1 MTKLFVVES
10 PTKIKT
16 LKKIL
21 SGQNNSFILLPT
33 FGHIKDLPKTSLGV
47 DLTTLQPTF
56 VYLRSKYKVLREL
69 KRLAKKVSEVYLA
82 TDPDREGE
90 AISYHVREYILNQR
104 KDLVFYR
111 LDLREITPLGVKSA
125 LSHLREV
132 DETLYKSFLARRVL
146 DRLIGYLVSPYLSR
160 TFKQPLSAGRVQSP
174 ALRLIVEREREIENF
189 KPEVSFGLTLTL
201 KKDGIT
207 FASELYKKKGAF
219 RAKTKEE
226 LEEFYKNY
234 VKGQRI
240 YVEKVET
247 KEVKEAPPPPFKT
260 STLIESAGKAF
271 GFSAKETMFLAQRLY
286 EEGYITYHRT
296 DSTRVSPLAKEMARS
311 FIVENFGPEYS
322 AQRQRRVSGKFA
334 QDAHEAIRP
343 TRLEEKGFGLPSK
356 ERMLYQLIWQR
367 FLASEMASA
376 VYLQVKAEI
385 KTPKLPQG
393 FSFVF
398 SGKKLLFPGFKVLF
412 APFCHTKPPFCH
424 PEPQGEGS
432 PLSIPSNEGKV
443 SQIPDLSEKE
453 ELTLVGYKIER
464 HETKPPSRY
473 TEESLI
479 KKMESLGIGR
489 PSTYSTM
496 LDILYQRGYIKKEK
510 RELVPTELGKQVC
523 DFLCQRTPFFMD
535 YKYTAEVE
543 EELDEIAKGANSY
556 DKVVKEVLEKL
567 RECLRA

>member
-21 SGQNNSFILLPT
+21 SGQKNSFILLPT

-47 DLTTLQPTF
+47 DFTTLQTTF

-90 AISYHVREYILNQR
+90 AISYHVREYLLNHR

-111 LDLREITPLGVKSA
+111 LDLREITPLGVQSA

-132 DETLYKSFLARRVL
+132 DETLYESFLARRVL

-160 TFKQPLSAGRVQSP
+160 AFKQPLSAGRVQSP

-207 FASELYKKKGAF
+207 FTSELYKKKGAV

-234 VKGQRI
+234 VEGQRI

-286 EEGYITYHRT
+286 EEGYITYHRS

-412 APFCHTKPPFCH
+412 AEEAP
-424 PEPQGEGS
+424 
-432 PLSIPSNEGKV
+432 

-489 PSTYSTM
+489 PSTYATM

-523 DFLCQRTPFFMD
+523 DFLCQKTPFFMD

>member
-33 FGHIKDLPKTSLGV
+33 YGHIKDLPKTSLGV

-69 KRLAKKVSEVYLA
+69 KRLSKKVSEVYLA

-90 AISYHVREYILNQR
+90 AISYHVREYLLNQR

-132 DETLYKSFLARRVL
+132 DERLYESFLARRVL

-160 TFKQPLSAGRVQSP
+160 AFKQSLSAGRVQSP

-207 FASELYKKKGAF
+207 FTSELYKKKGAF
-219 RAKTKEE
+219 RTKTKEE

-234 VKGQRI
+234 VEGQRI

-322 AQRQRRVSGKFA
+322 AQRQRRVSGKFT

-343 TRLEEKGFGLPSK
+343 TRLEEKGVGLPAK

-412 APFCHTKPPFCH
+412 APFCH

-432 PLSIPSNEGKV
+432 PLSIPSNEGEV
-443 SQIPDLSEKE
+443 AQIPDLSKKD

-489 PSTYSTM
+489 PSTYATM

-543 EELDEIAKGANSY
+543 GELDEIAKGANSY

>member
-90 AISYHVREYILNQR
+90 AISYHVREYLLNHR

-125 LSHLREV
+125 LSNLREV
-132 DETLYKSFLARRVL
+132 DERLYESFLARRVL

-207 FASELYKKKGAF
+207 FTSELYKKKGAF

-234 VKGQRI
+234 VERQRI

-343 TRLEEKGFGLPSK
+343 TRLEEKGFGLPAK

-412 APFCHTKPPFCH
+412 AEEAP
-424 PEPQGEGS
+424 
-432 PLSIPSNEGKV
+432 

-489 PSTYSTM
+489 PSTYATM

>member
-1 MTKLFVVES
+1 MIRLFVVES

-90 AISYHVREYILNQR
+90 AISYHVREYLLNYR

-125 LSHLREV
+125 LSNLREV
-132 DETLYKSFLARRVL
+132 DERLYESFLARRVL

-160 TFKQPLSAGRVQSP
+160 AFKQPLSAGRVQSP

-201 KKDGIT
+201 KKDAIT
-207 FASELYKKKGAF
+207 FTSELYKKKGAF

-226 LEEFYKNY
+226 LEEFYKKY
-234 VKGQRI
+234 VEGQRI

-286 EEGYITYHRT
+286 EQGYITYHRT

-311 FIVENFGPEYS
+311 FIVEHFGPEYS
-322 AQRQRRVSGKFA
+322 AQRQRRVIGKFA

-343 TRLEEKGFGLPSK
+343 TRLEEKGVGLPAK

-385 KTPKLPQG
+385 KTPTLPQG

-412 APFCHTKPPFCH
+412 AEEAP
-424 PEPQGEGS
+424 
-432 PLSIPSNEGKV
+432 
-443 SQIPDLSEKE
+443 SQIPDLSKNE
-453 ELTLVGYKIER
+453 ELTLVGYRIER

-489 PSTYSTM
+489 PSTYATM

-543 EELDEIAKGANSY
+543 EELDEIAKGENSY

-567 RECLRA
+567 KECLKT

>member
-69 KRLAKKVSEVYLA
+69 KRLSKKVSEVYLA

-90 AISYHVREYILNQR
+90 AISYHVREYLLNQR

-132 DETLYKSFLARRVL
+132 DERLYESFLARRVL

-160 TFKQPLSAGRVQSP
+160 AFKQSLSAGRVQSP

-207 FASELYKKKGAF
+207 FTSELHKKKGAF
-219 RAKTKEE
+219 RTKTKEE

-234 VKGQRI
+234 VEGQRI
-240 YVEKVET
+240 YVEKFET

-343 TRLEEKGFGLPSK
+343 TRLEEKGVGLPSK

-412 APFCHTKPPFCH
+412 AEEAP
-424 PEPQGEGS
+424 
-432 PLSIPSNEGKV
+432 

-489 PSTYSTM
+489 PSTYATM

-510 RELVPTELGKQVC
+510 KELVPTELGKQVC

-543 EELDEIAKGANSY
+543 EELDEIAEGANSY

-567 RECLRA
+567 RECLKA

>member
-1 MTKLFVVES
+1 MIRLFVVES

-90 AISYHVREYILNQR
+90 AISYHVREYLLNYR

-125 LSHLREV
+125 LSNLREV
-132 DETLYKSFLARRVL
+132 DERLYESFLARRVL

-160 TFKQPLSAGRVQSP
+160 AFKQPLSAGRVQSP

-207 FASELYKKKGAF
+207 FTSELHKKKGAF

-226 LEEFYKNY
+226 LEEFYKKY
-234 VKGQRI
+234 VEGQRI

-286 EEGYITYHRT
+286 EQGYITYHRT

-322 AQRQRRVSGKFA
+322 AQRQRRVIGKFA

-343 TRLEEKGFGLPSK
+343 TRLEEKGVGLPAK

-385 KTPKLPQG
+385 KTPTLPQG

-412 APFCHTKPPFCH
+412 AEEAP
-424 PEPQGEGS
+424 
-432 PLSIPSNEGKV
+432 
-443 SQIPDLSEKE
+443 SQIPDLSKNE

-489 PSTYSTM
+489 PSTYATM

-543 EELDEIAKGANSY
+543 GELDEIAKGENSY

-567 RECLRA
+567 RECLKT

>member
-1 MTKLFVVES
+1 
-10 PTKIKT
+10 
-16 LKKIL
+16 
-21 SGQNNSFILLPT
+21 
-33 FGHIKDLPKTSLGV
+33 
-47 DLTTLQPTF
+47 
-56 VYLRSKYKVLREL
+56 
-69 KRLAKKVSEVYLA
+69 
-82 TDPDREGE
+82 
-90 AISYHVREYILNQR
+90 
-104 KDLVFYR
+104 
-111 LDLREITPLGVKSA
+111 LGVKSA

-132 DETLYKSFLARRVL
+132 DERLYESFLARRVL
-146 DRLIGYLVSPYLSR
+146 DRLIGYLVSPYLSKA
-160 TFKQPLSAGRVQSP
+160 FKQPLSAGRVQSP

-207 FASELYKKKGAF
+207 FTSELYKKKGAF
-219 RAKTKEE
+219 RTKTKEE

-234 VKGQRI
+234 VEGQRI

-311 FIVENFGPEYS
+311 FIIENFGPEYS

-343 TRLEEKGFGLPSK
+343 TRLEEKGVGLPAK

-412 APFCHTKPPFCH
+412 AEEAP
-424 PEPQGEGS
+424 
-432 PLSIPSNEGKV
+432 

-489 PSTYSTM
+489 PSTYATM
-496 LDILYQRGYIKKEK
+496 LDILYHRGYIKKEK

-543 EELDEIAKGANSY
+543 EELDEIAKGTNSY

-567 RECLRA
+567 RECLKA

>member
-21 SGQNNSFILLPT
+21 SGQKNSFILLPT

-47 DLTTLQPTF
+47 DFTTLQPTF

-90 AISYHVREYILNQR
+90 AISYHVREYLLNQR

-111 LDLREITPLGVKSA
+111 LDLREITPLGVQSA

-132 DETLYKSFLARRVL
+132 DETLYESFLARRVL

-160 TFKQPLSAGRVQSP
+160 AFKQPLSAGRVQSP

-207 FASELYKKKGAF
+207 FTSELYKKKGAV

-226 LEEFYKNY
+226 LEEFFKNY
-234 VKGQRI
+234 VEGQRI

-247 KEVKEAPPPPFKT
+247 KEVKEAPPLPFKT

-412 APFCHTKPPFCH
+412 AEEAP
-424 PEPQGEGS
+424 
-432 PLSIPSNEGKV
+432 

-479 KKMESLGIGR
+479 KRWKALALGD
-489 PSTYSTM
+489 P
-496 LDILYQRGYIKKEK
+496 Q
-510 RELVPTELGKQVC
+510 PTQ
-523 DFLCQRTPFFMD
+523 P
-535 YKYTAEVE
+535 
-543 EELDEIAKGANSY
+543 
-556 DKVVKEVLEKL
+556 
-567 RECLRA
+567 CLISFISEAT

>member
-47 DLTTLQPTF
+47 DFTTLQPTF

-90 AISYHVREYILNQR
+90 AISYHVREYLLNHR

-125 LSHLREV
+125 LSNLREV
-132 DETLYKSFLARRVL
+132 DERLYESFLARRVL

-160 TFKQPLSAGRVQSP
+160 AFKQPLSAGRVQSP

-207 FASELYKKKGAF
+207 FTSELYKKKGAF

-226 LEEFYKNY
+226 LEEFYKKY
-234 VKGQRI
+234 VEGQRI

-311 FIVENFGPEYS
+311 FILENFGPEYS

-343 TRLEEKGFGLPSK
+343 TRLEEKGVGLPSR

-393 FSFVF
+393 YSFVF

-412 APFCHTKPPFCH
+412 APFCH
-424 PEPQGEGS
+424 PEPQGEGP

-489 PSTYSTM
+489 PSTYATM
-496 LDILYQRGYIKKEK
+496 LDILYQRGYIKREK

-543 EELDEIAKGANSY
+543 EELDEIAKGENSY

>member
-90 AISYHVREYILNQR
+90 AISYHVREYLLNHR

-125 LSHLREV
+125 LSNLREV
-132 DETLYKSFLARRVL
+132 DERLYESFLARRVL
-146 DRLIGYLVSPYLSR
+146 DRLIGYLVSPYLSKA
-160 TFKQPLSAGRVQSP
+160 FKQPLSAGRVQSP

-189 KPEVSFGLTLTL
+189 KPEVSYGLILTL

-207 FASELYKKKGAF
+207 FTSELHKKKGAF

-226 LEEFYKNY
+226 LEDFFKKY
-234 VKGQRI
+234 VEGQRI

-296 DSTRVSPLAKEMARS
+296 DSTRVSPLAKEMARR
-311 FIVENFGPEYS
+311 FIIENFGPEYS

-343 TRLEEKGFGLPSK
+343 TRLEEKGVGLPSR

-385 KTPKLPQG
+385 KTPTLPQG
-393 FSFVF
+393 FTFVF

-412 APFCHTKPPFCH
+412 AEEAP
-424 PEPQGEGS
+424 
-432 PLSIPSNEGKV
+432 
-443 SQIPDLSEKE
+443 SQIPDLSENE

-464 HETKPPSRY
+464 HETKPPPRY

-489 PSTYSTM
+489 PSTYATM

-543 EELDEIAKGANSY
+543 GELDEIAKGENSY

-567 RECLRA
+567 RKCLKA

>member
-21 SGQNNSFILLPT
+21 SGQKNSFILLPT

-47 DLTTLQPTF
+47 DFTTLQTTF

-90 AISYHVREYILNQR
+90 AISYHVREYLLNHR

-111 LDLREITPLGVKSA
+111 LDLREITPLGVQSA

-132 DETLYKSFLARRVL
+132 DERLYESFLARRVL

-160 TFKQPLSAGRVQSP
+160 AFKQPLSAGRVQSP

-207 FASELYKKKGAF
+207 FTSELHKKKGAV

-226 LEEFYKNY
+226 LEEFYKKY
-234 VKGQRI
+234 VEGQRI

-286 EEGYITYHRT
+286 EEGYITYHRS

-412 APFCHTKPPFCH
+412 AEEAP
-424 PEPQGEGS
+424 
-432 PLSIPSNEGKV
+432 

-489 PSTYSTM
+489 PSTYATM

-523 DFLCQRTPFFMD
+523 DFLCQKTPFFMD

>member
-21 SGQNNSFILLPT
+21 RGLNNSFILLAT
-33 FGHIKDLPKTSLGV
+33 YGHIKDLPKTSLGV
-47 DLTTLQPTF
+47 DLNTLQPNF

-69 KRLAKKVSEVYLA
+69 KRLSKMVSEVYLA

-90 AISYHVREYILNQR
+90 AISYHVKEYLLSQR
-104 KDLVFYR
+104 KDLIFFR

-125 LSHLREV
+125 LSNVREV
-132 DETLYKSFLARRVL
+132 DERLFESFLARRVL

-160 TFKQPLSAGRVQSP
+160 AFRKSLSAGRVQSP
-174 ALRLIVEREREIENF
+174 ALRLIVEREQEIENF
-189 KPEVSFGLTLTL
+189 KPEVTYGLALIF

-207 FASELYKKKGAF
+207 FTSELFKKKGAY
-219 RAKTKEE
+219 RTKSKEE
-226 LEEFYKNY
+226 LEEFYK
-234 VKGQRI
+234 K
-240 YVEKVET
+240 YVEGESLYVAKVET

-260 STLIESAGKAF
+260 STLIEAAGKAF
-271 GFSAKETMFLAQRLY
+271 GFSAKETMSLAQRLY
-286 EEGYITYHRT
+286 EQGYITYHRT
-296 DSTRVSPLAKEMARS
+296 DSTRVSPLAKEMARN
-311 FIVENFGPEYS
+311 FILRNFGPEYS
-322 AQRQRRVSGKFA
+322 AQRRRRVSGKFA

-343 TRLEEKGFGLPSK
+343 TRLEEKGIGLPTK

-376 VYLQVKAEI
+376 VYSHVKAEI
-385 KTPKLPQG
+385 KTSKLPQG

-412 APFCHTKPPFCH
+412 SEEA
-424 PEPQGEGS
+424 
-432 PLSIPSNEGKV
+432 I
-443 SQIPDLSEKE
+443 SQVPALSEKE
-453 ELTLVGYKIER
+453 ELILIDYKVER
-464 HETKPPSRY
+464 HETKPPPRY

-479 KKMESLGIGR
+479 RKMESLGIGR
-489 PSTYSTM
+489 PSTYATM
-496 LDILYQRGYIKKEK
+496 LDILYQRGYIKKQK
-510 RELVPTELGKQVC
+510 RELMPTELGKQVC

-543 EELDEIAKGANSY
+543 EELDEIAKGVKSY

-567 RECLRA
+567 KECLRT

>member
-90 AISYHVREYILNQR
+90 AISYHVREYLLNLR

-125 LSHLREV
+125 LSNLREV
-132 DETLYKSFLARRVL
+132 DERLYESFLARRVL

-160 TFKQPLSAGRVQSP
+160 AFKQPLSAGRVQSP

-189 KPEVSFGLTLTL
+189 KPEVSYGLTLTL
-201 KKDGIT
+201 KRNGIT
-207 FASELYKKKGAF
+207 FTSELHKKKGSF
-219 RAKTKEE
+219 RTKTKEE

-240 YVEKVET
+240 YVERVET

-322 AQRQRRVSGKFA
+322 AQRLRRVSGKFA

-343 TRLEEKGFGLPSK
+343 TRLEEKGVGLPAK

-412 APFCHTKPPFCH
+412 AEEAP
-424 PEPQGEGS
+424 
-432 PLSIPSNEGKV
+432 

-489 PSTYSTM
+489 PSTYATM

-543 EELDEIAKGANSY
+543 EELDEIAKGENSY
-556 DKVVKEVLEKL
+556 DKVVKEVLAKL
-567 RECLRA
+567 RECLRT

>member
-90 AISYHVREYILNQR
+90 AISYHVREYLLNHR

-132 DETLYKSFLARRVL
+132 DETLYESFLARRVL

-160 TFKQPLSAGRVQSP
+160 AFKQSLSAGRVQSP

-219 RAKTKEE
+219 RTKTKEE
-226 LEEFYKNY
+226 LEEFFKKY
-234 VKGQRI
+234 VEGQRI

-376 VYLQVKAEI
+376 VYLHVNAEI

-412 APFCHTKPPFCH
+412 AEEAP
-424 PEPQGEGS
+424 
-432 PLSIPSNEGKV
+432 

-453 ELTLVGYKIER
+453 ELILVGYKIER

-489 PSTYSTM
+489 PSTYATM

-543 EELDEIAKGANSY
+543 EELDEIAKGTNSY

>member
-21 SGQNNSFILLPT
+21 SGESNSFILLPT
-33 FGHIKDLPKTSLGV
+33 FGHIKDLPESSLGV

-56 VYLRSKYKVLREL
+56 VYLRSKYKVLKEL
-69 KRLAKKVSEVYLA
+69 KRFAKKVSEVYLA

-90 AISYHVREYILNQR
+90 AISYHVREYLLNYR

-125 LSHLREV
+125 LSNLREV
-132 DETLYKSFLARRVL
+132 DERLYESFLARRVL
-146 DRLIGYLVSPYLSR
+146 DRLIGYLVSPYLSKA
-160 TFKQPLSAGRVQSP
+160 FKQPLSAGRVQSP

-207 FASELYKKKGAF
+207 FTSELHKKKGVF
-219 RAKTKEE
+219 RPKTKEE

-271 GFSAKETMFLAQRLY
+271 GFSAKETMYLAQRLY

-311 FIVENFGPEYS
+311 FIIENFGPEYS

-343 TRLEEKGFGLPSK
+343 TRLEEKGVGLPPK

-385 KTPKLPQG
+385 NTPKLPQG

-412 APFCHTKPPFCH
+412 APFCH
-424 PEPQGEGS
+424 PEPQGEGL
-432 PLSIPSNEGKV
+432 PVSITSNEGEV
-443 SQIPDLSEKE
+443 PQIPDLSEKE
-453 ELTLVGYKIER
+453 ELILVGYKIEK

-489 PSTYSTM
+489 PSTYATM

-567 RECLRA
+567 GECLKS

>member
-1 MTKLFVVES
+1 MIKLFVVES

-21 SGQNNSFILLPT
+21 NDNSFILLPT

-47 DLTTLQPTF
+47 DLTTLQPCF

-90 AISYHVREYILNQR
+90 AISYHVREYLLNYR

-125 LSHLREV
+125 LNNLREV
-132 DETLYKSFLARRVL
+132 DERLYESFLARRVL
-146 DRLIGYLVSPYLSR
+146 DRLIGYLVSPYLSKA
-160 TFKQPLSAGRVQSP
+160 FKQSLSAGRVQSP

-201 KKDGIT
+201 KKDRIT
-207 FASELYKKKGAF
+207 FTSELYKKKGAF
-219 RAKTKEE
+219 RTKTKEE

-234 VKGQRI
+234 VEGQRI

-322 AQRQRRVSGKFA
+322 AQRQRRVSGKFT

-343 TRLEEKGFGLPSK
+343 TRLEENGVGLPPK

-385 KTPKLPQG
+385 KTLKLPQG

-412 APFCHTKPPFCH
+412 AEEAP
-424 PEPQGEGS
+424 
-432 PLSIPSNEGKV
+432 
-443 SQIPDLSEKE
+443 SQIPDLSKKE

-489 PSTYSTM
+489 PSTYATM

-543 EELDEIAKGANSY
+543 GELDEIAKGANSY
-556 DKVVKEVLEKL
+556 DKVVKEVLKKL
-567 RECLRA
+567 NECLRT

>member
-69 KRLAKKVSEVYLA
+69 KRLSKKVSEVYLA

-90 AISYHVREYILNQR
+90 AISYHVREYLLNHR

-125 LSHLREV
+125 LSNLREV
-132 DETLYKSFLARRVL
+132 DERLYESFLARRVL

-160 TFKQPLSAGRVQSP
+160 AFKQPLSAGRVQSP

-207 FASELYKKKGAF
+207 FTSELYKKKGAV

-226 LEEFYKNY
+226 LEEFYKKY
-234 VKGQRI
+234 VEGQRI

-286 EEGYITYHRT
+286 EQGYITYHRT
-296 DSTRVSPLAKEMARS
+296 DSTRVSPLAKEMARR

-343 TRLEEKGFGLPSK
+343 TRLEEKGVGLPSR

-393 FSFVF
+393 FTFAF

-412 APFCHTKPPFCH
+412 A
-424 PEPQGEGS
+424 EEA
-432 PLSIPSNEGKV
+432 PS
-443 SQIPDLSEKE
+443 QMPDLSEKE
-453 ELTLVGYKIER
+453 ELILVGYKIER

-489 PSTYSTM
+489 PSTYATM

-543 EELDEIAKGANSY
+543 EELDEIAKGGNSY

-567 RECLRA
+567 KECLRT

>member
-1 MTKLFVVES
+1 MKKLFVVES

-21 SGQNNSFILLPT
+21 SGLNDSFILLPT
-33 FGHIKDLPKTSLGV
+33 YGHIKDLPKSSLGV
-47 DLTTLQPTF
+47 DLNTLQPTF
-56 VYLRSKYKVLREL
+56 VYLRSKYQVLREL
-69 KRLAKKVSEVYLA
+69 KRLSQKVSEVYLA

-90 AISYHVREYILNQR
+90 AISYHVREYLLKQR

-111 LDLREITPLGVKSA
+111 LDLREITPLGVTSA
-125 LSHLREV
+125 LNNLREV
-132 DETLYKSFLARRVL
+132 EERLFESFLARRVL

-160 TFKQPLSAGRVQSP
+160 AFRKPLSAGRVQSP

-189 KPEVSFGLTLTL
+189 KPEVSYGLTLTL

-207 FASELYKKKGAF
+207 FTAELFKKKEAF
-219 RAKTKEE
+219 RALTKEE
-226 LEEFYKNY
+226 LEEFYKEY
-234 VKGQRI
+234 VQGQRLYI
-240 YVEKVET
+240 AKIET

-286 EEGYITYHRT
+286 EQGYITYHRT
-296 DSTRVSPLAKEMARS
+296 DSIRVSPLAKEMARS
-311 FIVENFGPEYS
+311 FILENFGPKYS

-343 TRLEEKGFGLPSK
+343 TRLEEKGIGLPLK

-376 VYLQVKAEI
+376 VYSQVKAEI
-385 KTPKLPQG
+385 KTSKLPQG
-393 FSFVF
+393 FSFLF
-398 SGKKLLFPGFKVLF
+398 SGKKTLFPGFKILF
-412 APFCHTKPPFCH
+412 SEEAT
-424 PEPQGEGS
+424 
-432 PLSIPSNEGKV
+432 
-443 SQIPDLSEKE
+443 SQIPSLAENE
-453 ELTLVGYKIER
+453 ELALVGYKIER
-464 HETKPPSRY
+464 HETKPPPRY

-489 PSTYSTM
+489 PSTYATM

-543 EELDEIAKGANSY
+543 EELDEIAKGTNSY
-556 DKVVKEVLEKL
+556 DKVVKEVLGKL
-567 RECLRA
+567 RECLRV

>member
-90 AISYHVREYILNQR
+90 AISYHVREYLLNHR

-125 LSHLREV
+125 LSNLREV
-132 DETLYKSFLARRVL
+132 DERLYESFLARRVL

-160 TFKQPLSAGRVQSP
+160 AFKQPLSAGRVQSP

-189 KPEVSFGLTLTL
+189 KPEVSYGLTLTL

-207 FASELYKKKGAF
+207 FTSELYKKKGAF

-226 LEEFYKNY
+226 LEEFYKKY
-234 VKGQRI
+234 VEGQRI

-311 FIVENFGPEYS
+311 FILENFGPEYS

-343 TRLEEKGFGLPSK
+343 TRLEEKGVGLPSR

-367 FLASEMASA
+367 FLASEMANA

-385 KTPKLPQG
+385 KTPTLPQG
-393 FSFVF
+393 FTFVF

-412 APFCHTKPPFCH
+412 APFCH
-424 PEPQGEGS
+424 PEPQGEGPS
-432 PLSIPSNEGKV
+432 VSITSNEGKV
-443 SQIPDLSEKE
+443 SQIPDLSENE
-453 ELTLVGYKIER
+453 ELILVSYKIER

-489 PSTYSTM
+489 PSTYATM

-543 EELDEIAKGANSY
+543 EELDEIAKGGNSY

-567 RECLRA
+567 RECLRT

>member
-21 SGQNNSFILLPT
+21 SGESNSFILLPT
-33 FGHIKDLPKTSLGV
+33 FGHIKDLPESSLGV

-56 VYLRSKYKVLREL
+56 VYLRSKYKVLKEL
-69 KRLAKKVSEVYLA
+69 KRFAKKVSEVYLA

-90 AISYHVREYILNQR
+90 AISYHVREYLLNYR

-125 LSHLREV
+125 LSNLREV
-132 DETLYKSFLARRVL
+132 DERLYESFLARRVL
-146 DRLIGYLVSPYLSR
+146 DRLIGYLVSPYLSKA
-160 TFKQPLSAGRVQSP
+160 FKQPLSAGRVQSP

-201 KKDGIT
+201 KKDRIT
-207 FASELYKKKGAF
+207 FTSELHKKKGGF
-219 RAKTKEE
+219 RTKTKEE

-271 GFSAKETMFLAQRLY
+271 GFSAKETMYLAQRLY

-311 FIVENFGPEYS
+311 FIIENFGPEYS

-343 TRLEEKGFGLPSK
+343 TRLEEKGVGLPPK

-412 APFCHTKPPFCH
+412 AEEAP
-424 PEPQGEGS
+424 
-432 PLSIPSNEGKV
+432 
-443 SQIPDLSEKE
+443 SQIPDLFEKE

-489 PSTYSTM
+489 PSTYATM

-543 EELDEIAKGANSY
+543 EELDEIAKGTNSY

-567 RECLRA
+567 RECLKA

>member
-90 AISYHVREYILNQR
+90 AISYHVREYLLNHR

-132 DETLYKSFLARRVL
+132 DERLYESFLARRVL

-160 TFKQPLSAGRVQSP
+160 AFKQPLSAGRVQSP

-207 FASELYKKKGAF
+207 FTSELYKKKGAV

-226 LEEFYKNY
+226 LEEFFKNY
-234 VKGQRI
+234 VEGQRI

-311 FIVENFGPEYS
+311 FIVENFGQEYL
-322 AQRQRRVSGKFA
+322 AQRQRRVSGKFT

-412 APFCHTKPPFCH
+412 AEEAP
-424 PEPQGEGS
+424 
-432 PLSIPSNEGKV
+432 

-489 PSTYSTM
+489 PSTYATM

-523 DFLCQRTPFFMD
+523 DFLCHKTPFFMD

-567 RECLRA
+567 RECLRT

>member
-90 AISYHVREYILNQR
+90 AISYHVREYLLNQR

-111 LDLREITPLGVKSA
+111 LDLREITPLGVQSA
-125 LSHLREV
+125 LSNLREV
-132 DETLYKSFLARRVL
+132 DERLYESFLARRVL

-160 TFKQPLSAGRVQSP
+160 AFKQPLSAGRVQSP

-189 KPEVSFGLTLTL
+189 KPEVSFGLTITL

-207 FASELYKKKGAF
+207 FTSELHKKKGAF
-219 RAKTKEE
+219 RTKTKEE

-234 VKGQRI
+234 VEGQRI

-311 FIVENFGPEYS
+311 FIIENFGPEYL
-322 AQRQRRVSGKFA
+322 AQRQRRVSGKFT

-343 TRLEEKGFGLPSK
+343 TRLEEKGVGLPAK

-412 APFCHTKPPFCH
+412 AEEAP
-424 PEPQGEGS
+424 
-432 PLSIPSNEGKV
+432 

-453 ELTLVGYKIER
+453 ELILVGYKIER

-489 PSTYSTM
+489 PSTYATM

-523 DFLCQRTPFFMD
+523 DFLYQRTHFFMD

-543 EELDEIAKGANSY
+543 GELDEIAKGANSY

-567 RECLRA
+567 RECLKA

>member
-69 KRLAKKVSEVYLA
+69 KRLSKKVSEVYLA

-90 AISYHVREYILNQR
+90 AISYHVREYLLNQR

-132 DETLYKSFLARRVL
+132 DERLYESFLARRVL

-160 TFKQPLSAGRVQSP
+160 AFKQSLSAGRVQSP

-207 FASELYKKKGAF
+207 FTSELHKKKGAF
-219 RAKTKEE
+219 RTKTKEE

-234 VKGQRI
+234 VEGQRI

-343 TRLEEKGFGLPSK
+343 TRLEEKGVGLPAK

-376 VYLQVKAEI
+376 VYLQVKAKI

-412 APFCHTKPPFCH
+412 AEEAP
-424 PEPQGEGS
+424 
-432 PLSIPSNEGKV
+432 

-489 PSTYSTM
+489 PSTYATM

-543 EELDEIAKGANSY
+543 EELDEIAKGTNSY

-567 RECLRA
+567 RECLKA

>member
-33 FGHIKDLPKTSLGV
+33 FGHIKDLLKTSLGV

-69 KRLAKKVSEVYLA
+69 KRLSKKVSEVYLA

-90 AISYHVREYILNQR
+90 AISYHVREYLLNHR

-125 LSHLREV
+125 LSNLREV
-132 DETLYKSFLARRVL
+132 DERLYESFLARRVL

-160 TFKQPLSAGRVQSP
+160 AFKQSLSAGRVQSP

-207 FASELYKKKGAF
+207 FTSELHKKKGTF
-219 RAKTKEE
+219 RTKTKEE

-234 VKGQRI
+234 VEGQRI

-343 TRLEEKGFGLPSK
+343 TRLEEKGFGLPTK

-367 FLASEMASA
+367 FLASEMANA

-393 FSFVF
+393 FNFVF

-412 APFCHTKPPFCH
+412 AEEAP
-424 PEPQGEGS
+424 
-432 PLSIPSNEGKV
+432 

-489 PSTYSTM
+489 PSTYATM

-567 RECLRA
+567 RECLRT

>member
-21 SGQNNSFILLPT
+21 SGQKNSFILLPT

-47 DLTTLQPTF
+47 DFTTLQPTF

-90 AISYHVREYILNQR
+90 AISYHVREYLLNQR

-111 LDLREITPLGVKSA
+111 LDLREITPLGVQSA

-132 DETLYKSFLARRVL
+132 DETLYESFLARRVL

-160 TFKQPLSAGRVQSP
+160 AFKQPLSAGRVQSP

-207 FASELYKKKGAF
+207 FTSELYKKKGAV

-226 LEEFYKNY
+226 LEEFFKNY
-234 VKGQRI
+234 VEGQRI

-247 KEVKEAPPPPFKT
+247 KEVKEAPPLPFKT

-412 APFCHTKPPFCH
+412 AEEAP
-424 PEPQGEGS
+424 
-432 PLSIPSNEGKV
+432 

-489 PSTYSTM
+489 PSTYATM

-523 DFLCQRTPFFMD
+523 DFLCQKTPFFMD

>member
-90 AISYHVREYILNQR
+90 AISYHVREYLLNHR

-125 LSHLREV
+125 LSNLREV
-132 DETLYKSFLARRVL
+132 DERLYESFLARRVL

-160 TFKQPLSAGRVQSP
+160 AFKQPLSAGRVQSP

-189 KPEVSFGLTLTL
+189 KPEVSYGLTLTL

-207 FASELYKKKGAF
+207 FTSELYKKKGAF

-226 LEEFYKNY
+226 LEKFYKKY
-234 VKGQRI
+234 VEGQRI
-240 YVEKVET
+240 YVEKVKT

-286 EEGYITYHRT
+286 EQGYITYHRT

-311 FIVENFGPEYS
+311 FIIENFGPEYS

-343 TRLEEKGFGLPSK
+343 TRLEEKGVGLPSR

-376 VYLQVKAEI
+376 VYSQVKAEI

-412 APFCHTKPPFCH
+412 AEEAP
-424 PEPQGEGS
+424 
-432 PLSIPSNEGKV
+432 

-453 ELTLVGYKIER
+453 ELTLVGYKIEK

-489 PSTYSTM
+489 PSTYATM

-523 DFLCQRTPFFMD
+523 DFLCQKTPFFMD

-543 EELDEIAKGANSY
+543 EELDEIAKGGNSY

-567 RECLRA
+567 RECLRT

>member
-90 AISYHVREYILNQR
+90 AISYHVREYLLNHR

-125 LSHLREV
+125 LSNLREV
-132 DETLYKSFLARRVL
+132 DERLYESFLARRVL

-160 TFKQPLSAGRVQSP
+160 AFKQPLSAGRVQSP

-189 KPEVSFGLTLTL
+189 KPEVSYGLTLTL

-207 FASELYKKKGAF
+207 FTSELHKKKGAF

-226 LEEFYKNY
+226 LEEFYKKY
-234 VKGQRI
+234 VEGQRI

-286 EEGYITYHRT
+286 EQGYITYHRT
-296 DSTRVSPLAKEMARS
+296 DSTRVSPLAKEMARR

-343 TRLEEKGFGLPSK
+343 TRLEEKGVGLPSR

-385 KTPKLPQG
+385 KTPTLPQG
-393 FSFVF
+393 FTFVF

-412 APFCHTKPPFCH
+412 AEEAP
-424 PEPQGEGS
+424 
-432 PLSIPSNEGKV
+432 

-489 PSTYSTM
+489 PSTYATM

-523 DFLCQRTPFFMD
+523 DFLCQKTPFFMD

-543 EELDEIAKGANSY
+543 EELDEIAKGGNSY

-567 RECLRA
+567 RECLRT

>member
-21 SGQNNSFILLPT
+21 SGQKNSFILLPT

-69 KRLAKKVSEVYLA
+69 KRLSKKVSEVYLA

-90 AISYHVREYILNQR
+90 AISYHVREYLLNHR
-104 KDLVFYR
+104 KDLLFYR

-125 LSHLREV
+125 LSNLREV

-160 TFKQPLSAGRVQSP
+160 AFKQPLSAGRVQSP

-207 FASELYKKKGAF
+207 FTSELHKKKGAF
-219 RAKTKEE
+219 RTKTKEE

-234 VKGQRI
+234 VEGQRI

-412 APFCHTKPPFCH
+412 AEEAP
-424 PEPQGEGS
+424 
-432 PLSIPSNEGKV
+432 

>member
-90 AISYHVREYILNQR
+90 AISYHVREYLLNQR

-111 LDLREITPLGVKSA
+111 LDLREITPLGVQSA
-125 LSHLREV
+125 LSNLREV
-132 DETLYKSFLARRVL
+132 DERLYESFLARRVL

-160 TFKQPLSAGRVQSP
+160 AFKQPLSAGRVQSP

-207 FASELYKKKGAF
+207 FTSELHKKKGAF
-219 RAKTKEE
+219 RTKTKEE

-234 VKGQRI
+234 VEGQRI

-343 TRLEEKGFGLPSK
+343 TRLEEKGVGLPSK

-412 APFCHTKPPFCH
+412 HEEAP
-424 PEPQGEGS
+424 
-432 PLSIPSNEGKV
+432 

-489 PSTYSTM
+489 PSTYATM

-543 EELDEIAKGANSY
+543 GELDEIAKGANSY

-567 RECLRA
+567 RECLRI

>member
-1 MTKLFVVES
+1 MIRLFVVES

-90 AISYHVREYILNQR
+90 AISYHVREYLLNYR

-125 LSHLREV
+125 LSNLREV
-132 DETLYKSFLARRVL
+132 DERLYESFLARRVL

-160 TFKQPLSAGRVQSP
+160 AFKQPLSAGRVQSP

-201 KKDGIT
+201 KKDRIT
-207 FASELYKKKGAF
+207 FTSELYKKKGAF

-226 LEEFYKNY
+226 LEEFYKKY
-234 VKGQRI
+234 VEGQRI

-286 EEGYITYHRT
+286 EQGYITYHRT

-343 TRLEEKGFGLPSK
+343 TRLEEKGVGLPAK

-385 KTPKLPQG
+385 KTPNLPQG

-412 APFCHTKPPFCH
+412 AEEAP
-424 PEPQGEGS
+424 
-432 PLSIPSNEGKV
+432 

-489 PSTYSTM
+489 PSTYATM

-543 EELDEIAKGANSY
+543 EELDEIAKGENSY

-567 RECLRA
+567 RECLKT

>member
-90 AISYHVREYILNQR
+90 AISYHVREYLLNHR

-125 LSHLREV
+125 LSNLREV
-132 DETLYKSFLARRVL
+132 GERLYESFLARRVL

-160 TFKQPLSAGRVQSP
+160 AFKQPLSAGRVQSP
-174 ALRLIVEREREIENF
+174 ALRLIVKREREIENF

-207 FASELYKKKGAF
+207 FTSELYKKKGAF

-226 LEEFYKNY
+226 LEEFYKKY
-234 VKGQRI
+234 VEGQRI

-311 FIVENFGPEYS
+311 FILENFGPEYS

-343 TRLEEKGFGLPSK
+343 TRLEEKGVGLPSR

-412 APFCHTKPPFCH
+412 APFCH
-424 PEPQGEGS
+424 PEPQGEGP
-432 PLSIPSNEGKV
+432 PLSIPSNEGKE

-489 PSTYSTM
+489 PSTYATM
-496 LDILYQRGYIKKEK
+496 LDILYQRGYIKREK

-543 EELDEIAKGANSY
+543 GELDEIAKGENSY

>member
-16 LKKIL
+16 LKRIL
-21 SGQNNSFILLPT
+21 SGESNSFILLPT
-33 FGHIKDLPKTSLGV
+33 FGHIKDLPESSLGV

-56 VYLRSKYKVLREL
+56 VYLRSKYKVLKEL

-90 AISYHVREYILNQR
+90 AISYHVREYLLNYR

-125 LSHLREV
+125 LINLREV
-132 DETLYKSFLARRVL
+132 DGRLYESFLTRRVL
-146 DRLIGYLVSPYLSR
+146 DRLIGYLVSPYLSKA
-160 TFKQPLSAGRVQSP
+160 FKQPLSAGRVQSP

-201 KKDGIT
+201 KKDRIT
-207 FASELYKKKGAF
+207 FSSELHKKKGAF
-219 RAKTKEE
+219 RTKTKEE

-247 KEVKEAPPPPFKT
+247 REVKEAPPPPFKT

-271 GFSAKETMFLAQRLY
+271 GFSAKETMYLAQRLY

-311 FIVENFGPEYS
+311 FIIENFGPEYS
-322 AQRQRRVSGKFA
+322 AQRHRRVSGKFA

-343 TRLEEKGFGLPSK
+343 TRLEEKGVGLPSK

-412 APFCHTKPPFCH
+412 VEEAP
-424 PEPQGEGS
+424 
-432 PLSIPSNEGKV
+432 

-489 PSTYSTM
+489 PSTYATM

-567 RECLRA
+567 RECLKT

>member
-21 SGQNNSFILLPT
+21 SGESNSFILLPT
-33 FGHIKDLPKTSLGV
+33 FGHIKDLPESSLGV

-56 VYLRSKYKVLREL
+56 VYLRSKYKVLKEL

-90 AISYHVREYILNQR
+90 AISYHVREYLLNYR

-125 LSHLREV
+125 LSNLREV
-132 DETLYKSFLARRVL
+132 DERLYESFLTRRVL
-146 DRLIGYLVSPYLSR
+146 DRLIGYLVSPYLSKA
-160 TFKQPLSAGRVQSP
+160 FKQPLSAGRVQSP

-189 KPEVSFGLTLTL
+189 KPGVSFGLTLTL
-201 KKDGIT
+201 KKDRIT
-207 FASELYKKKGAF
+207 FTSELHKKKGGF
-219 RAKTKEE
+219 RTKTKEE

-271 GFSAKETMFLAQRLY
+271 GFSAKETMYLAQRLY

-311 FIVENFGPEYS
+311 FIIENFGPEYS

-343 TRLEEKGFGLPSK
+343 TRLEEKGVGLPPK

-412 APFCHTKPPFCH
+412 APFCH
-424 PEPQGEGS
+424 PEPQGEGL
-432 PLSIPSNEGKV
+432 PVSITSNEGEV
-443 SQIPDLSEKE
+443 PQIPDLSENE
-453 ELTLVGYKIER
+453 ELILVGYKIEK

-489 PSTYSTM
+489 PSTYATM

-510 RELVPTELGKQVC
+510 KELVPTELGKQVC

-543 EELDEIAKGANSY
+543 EELDEIAKGANNY